1 MKQLLLLS
9 LLAFSLTAGA
19 QTSEKTARSI
29 SFEFLGVHQGYGI
42 NYDSRFKGAEG
53 AGYRVGLSYAYA
65 FPGQDQDKHGVAV
78 PLELNYL
85 FGSKLL
91 KFELGFGSTVGYYHT
106 RDYATSPDHPE
117 EEEEVSN
124 RLGFIPFLNAGIRL
138 QPKRGLTLRLGVAP
152 CLLILPYPYISI
164 GYAF

>member
-106 RDYATSPDHPE
+106 RDYATSPVHP
-117 EEEEVSN
+117 EEEVSN